1 MDTLQI
7 IALVII
13 AAVAGMGSVLDEGQ
27 THRPLIACTLVGI
40 VLGDIT
46 TGVILGGTL
55 EMMALGWMNVGLA
68 MAPDT
73 AIASVIATILVITT
87 GQGIGEGIAIA
98 VALAAA
104 GQVLTIFIRTITV
117 FFIHRADKYAEQG
130 STRGIEIMHVSALLL
145 QGLRVALPTLAVLM
159 MSVDTVQ
166 AILSNIPHVVTRG
179 LQIGGGIVVVVGYA
193 MVINMMN
200 VKYLM
205 PFFFGGFLLAAFT
218 GFNLVGFGGMGLV
231 IALLWMQI
239 HPKYQNQKATATAGT
254 PASSAD
260 DDDLDI

>member
-13 AAVAGMGSVLDEGQ
+13 ALIAGMGSVLDEGQ
-27 THRPLIACTLVGI
+27 THRPLIACTLVGV

-87 GQGIGEGIAIA
+87 HQGVGEGIAIA

-104 GQVLTIFIRTITV
+104 GQVLTIFTRTITV
-117 FFIHRADKYAEQG
+117 FFIHRADKYATKG
-130 STRGIEIMHVSALLL
+130 STRGIELMHVSALIL
-145 QGLRVALPTLAVLM
+145 QGLRVALPTLAVVM
-159 MSVDTVQ
+159 MNVETVQ
-166 AILSNIPHVVTRG
+166 AMLADIPHVVTRG

-218 GFNLVGFGGMGLV
+218 NFNLVGFGGMGLV

-239 HPKYQNQKATATAGT
+239 HPKYQAKTALAATSGPANQV
-254 PASSAD
+254 D
-260 DDDLDI
+260 DDDLDA

>member
-1 MDTLQI
+1 MDTWQI
-7 IALVII
+7 VALVII
-13 AAVAGMGSVLDEGQ
+13 AALAGMGSVLDEGQ
-27 THRPLIACTLVGI
+27 THRPLIACTLVGL
-40 VLGDIT
+40 VLGDMT

-87 GQGIGEGIAIA
+87 SQGVGEGIAIA

-130 STRGIEIMHVSALLL
+130 SVRGIELMHISALAL

-159 MSVDTVQ
+159 MSVESVQ
-166 AILSNIPHVVTRG
+166 AILANIPHVVTRG

-205 PFFFGGFLLAAFT
+205 PFFFGGFLIAAFT
-218 GFNLVGFGGMGLV
+218 NFNLVGFGGMGLV

-239 HPKYQNQKATATAGT
+239 HPKYQPRT
-254 PASSAD
+254 PAVATVSPLNVSD
-260 DDDLDI
+260 DDDLDA